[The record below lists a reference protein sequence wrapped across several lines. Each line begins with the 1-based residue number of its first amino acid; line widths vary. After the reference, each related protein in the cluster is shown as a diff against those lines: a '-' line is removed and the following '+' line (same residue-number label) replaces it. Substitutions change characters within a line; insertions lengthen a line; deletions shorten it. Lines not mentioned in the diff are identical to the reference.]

1 MFGFNEEGPM
11 STMDEDV
18 KLLGISHLFESAGDA
33 PMAGSAPAK
42 KAPAKGA
49 TGAPSGDAAAPRT
62 EITPRQEAAGEDDYG
77 ATKATPP
84 KDDGEKKDGEKEG
97 GDKPNPFAKKDGD
110 DKGGDK
116 DEKGDKPNPFA
127 KKDDDGDEDDE
138 MGEALEAI
146 LNMSEQDVDGLSEEE
161 ADGILHALVAVE
173 DIVENGSPK
182 LEAAYFVLDAF
193 YGQLAEGETDS
204 IDKPTLVGVVE
215 AFEHVLADLGLLDEW
230 KGGMGKAVSRH
241 GIRAMAHGKMPHAAS
256 MTHQKKVSEIKVKMG
271 KAHSFKKGLH
281 SFKPPAMKH
290 GKHGKGGMGYGKKHE
305 DEQTGEQAPIKDLVA
320 SLAAL
325 KEAVTTG
332 RVVNEASN
340 ELIEGFNSIG
350 ATATTWYEGIAKEV
364 KAALAEGKAD
374 ENDARIAIGRHLCG
388 IAEDAAEQAEAISTG
403 QFIAENAE
411 NNLRCLAA
419 DLDDVVEAMKSVE

>member
-33 PMAGSAPAK
+33 PMAGSAPPK
-42 KAPAKGA
+42 KAPAKGNGN
-49 TGAPSGDAAAPRT
+49 GAPSGDAAAPRT

-84 KDDGEKKDGEKEG
+84 KDDEGGEKPNGDDKEKGE
-97 GDKPNPFAKKDGD
+97 KPNPFAKKNGD
-110 DKGGDK
+110 DKGGDDK
-116 DEKGDKPNPFA
+116 KGDE
-127 KKDDDGDEDDE
+127 DGDEDE

-146 LNMSEQDVDGLSEEE
+146 FNMTEKDIDALSEEE

-241 GIRAMAHGKMPHAAS
+241 GIRAMAHGKMPHATS

-271 KAHSFKKGLH
+271 KAHNFKKGLH
-281 SFKPPAMKH
+281 AFKPPVMKK
-290 GKHGKGGMGYGKKHE
+290 GGKGGMGYGKKHE
-305 DEQTGEQAPIKDLVA
+305 DEATGEPAPIKDLVA

-325 KEAVTTG
+325 REAVTTG
-332 RVVNEASN
+332 RVVSEASS
-340 ELIEGFNSIG
+340 ELLDGFNSIG

-374 ENDARIAIGRHLCG
+374 ANDARIAIGRHLEG
-388 IAEDAAEQAEAISTG
+388 IATDAAMHVEAITSG
-403 QFIAENAE
+403 QFIAENVE
-411 NNLRCLAA
+411 NNLRALAA